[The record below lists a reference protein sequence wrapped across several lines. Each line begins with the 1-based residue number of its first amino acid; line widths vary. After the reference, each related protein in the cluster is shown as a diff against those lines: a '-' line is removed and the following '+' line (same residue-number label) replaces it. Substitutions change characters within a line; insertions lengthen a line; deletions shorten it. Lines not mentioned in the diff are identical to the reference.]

1 MSTIV
6 LPALFAVLVW
16 WASTGVILYL
26 DGLPRRTHRYTLAGA
41 TALLPCA
48 FYGLV
53 ATRGEA
59 SVAAAYGAF
68 ASAIA
73 VWAWVEVAFLLGYV
87 TGPRR
92 VPCSAD
98 GREGR
103 RFVQAFATILWHELA
118 LLALGAVVLLLTWGA
133 PNPVGAATFAVL
145 WALRLSAK
153 LNLFLGVRNVGA
165 EMLPPH
171 LAYLATYFARRP
183 MNLLFPVTVTAATAA
198 SALAWLEAL
207 AATSPAFDTVAFALA
222 GTLLALGVLEHWMM
236 VLPIPTSALWSLGMR
251 SRDPRVTARP

>member
-48 FYGLV
+48 LYGLA
-53 ATRGEA
+53 ATRGETT
-59 SVAAAYGAF
+59 VAAAYGAF

-73 VWAWVEVAFLLGYV
+73 VWAWAEVAFLLGYV

-103 RFVQAFATILWHELA
+103 RFAQAFATILWHELA
-118 LLALGAVVLLLTWGA
+118 LLALGAVVLLLTWSA
-133 PNPVGAATFAVL
+133 PNPVGGATFAIL

-171 LAYLATYFARRP
+171 LAYLASYFARRP

-198 SALAWLEAL
+198 AALAWLEAF
-207 AATSPAFDTVAFALA
+207 AATSSAFDTVAFALA

-236 VLPIPTSALWSLGMR
+236 VLPIPATALWSLGMR
-251 SRDPRVTARP
+251 SRDARATARP